1 MYVVNLADSMP
12 DNPVLAA
19 LVYVFFAL
27 ITFGTPGIFVALWW
41 MFRTPKFRGDAV
53 PGTAQVTSLKR
64 VGSMAINSLVPQ
76 VMCRIGLRVQPPG
89 GAPYDVKIWK
99 GWAPW
104 AMDAIA
110 PGNTVSVEF
119 DSADPR
125 KVRIGSS
132 ASRRSG
138 EPVDR
143 ARTWVTADQRQ
154 DVATQIGQFAQRGGV
169 GMGAVRS
176 AADLLATGQRVM
188 GALKSYAPTGT
199 TPHSLG
205 RTPSKPELLDAPHY
219 QLVIELHFPNLA
231 PIDARTVQPV
241 PLDQVPNLAIGLPLP
256 CAVDPANPQA
266 CVVDW
271 DAITG

>member
-19 LVYVFFAL
+19 LTVVFFVL
-27 ITFGTPGIFVALWW
+27 IVFSVPGIFLALWW
-41 MFRTPKFRGDAV
+41 MFRAPKFRGDAV
-53 PGTAQVTSLKR
+53 PATAQVISLKR

-76 VMCRIGLRVQPPG
+76 VMCRIGLRVEPPG
-89 GAPYDVKIWK
+89 GEPYDVKIWK

-104 AMDAIA
+104 AMGDIA

-125 KVRIGSS
+125 KVRIGSGS
-132 ASRRSG
+132 PS
-138 EPVDR
+138 VDR
-143 ARTWVTADQRQ
+143 ARTWVTADQTQ
-154 DVATQIGQFAQRGGV
+154 DVATLIGQFAQRAGV

-176 AADLLATGQRVM
+176 AADLLATGQRVT
-188 GALKSYAPTGT
+188 GALKSFAPTGT
-199 TPHSLG
+199 TPRSLG

-231 PIDARTVQPV
+231 PIDARTIQPV
-241 PLDQVPNLAIGLPLP
+241 PPDQVPSLAIGLPLP
-256 CAVDPANPQA
+256 CAVDPGNPQV

-271 DAITG
+271 DAITR

>member
-1 MYVVNLADSMP
+1 MYVVDLADSMP
-12 DNPVLAA
+12 SNPVLAA
-19 LVYVFFAL
+19 LTVVFFAL
-27 ITFGTPGIFVALWW
+27 LTFGTPGIFVALWW
-41 MFRTPKFRGDAV
+41 MFRQPRFRGDAV
-53 PGTAQVTSLKR
+53 AGTAQVTSLR
-64 VGSMAINSLVPQ
+64 RIGSMSGNSQIPQ
-76 VMCRIGLRVQPPG
+76 TMCRIGLRVSIPG
-89 GAPYDVKIWK
+89 SEPYDVKVWK
-99 GWAPW
+99 GWSPW
-104 AMDAIA
+104 SIDAIQ
-110 PGNTVSVEF
+110 PGRMVSVEV
-119 DSADPR
+119 DSTDPK

-132 ASRRSG
+132 RPSTSRVEFAGTSQG
-138 EPVDR
+138 P
-143 ARTWVTADQRQ
+143 
-154 DVATQIGQFAQRGGV
+154 DVAALIGQFAPRGGV

-241 PLDQVPNLAIGLPLP
+241 PPDQVPNLAIGLPLP